1 MNAPRPFHRLPARYF
16 GTVAADPPWKF
27 QTHSPAGQA
36 RIEQHYK
43 TMSLDEIIAL
53 PVRDLARR
61 NAFLHLWVPGPFL
74 VKGLHLRVMI
84 AWGFEPVAMSFV
96 WIKTKRGAIMW
107 SLDAVNSFHFGNGYT
122 TRKNAEFCVLG
133 RRGDPVRRSARVREL
148 IISQRREHSRKP
160 TEFIERVEE
169 FSDGPYLEMFSRER
183 RAGWSTWGNQRDKFN
198 ESR

>member
-1 MNAPRPFHRLPARYF
+1 MTWPFRGLTQRHY
-16 GTVAADPPWKF
+16 GSIAADPAWKF

-36 RIEQHYK
+36 RIEKHYA

-53 PVRDLARR
+53 PVRDLAKRD
-61 NAFLHLWVPGPFL
+61 AFLHLWVPGPFL

-96 WIKTKRGAIMW
+96 WIKTKRDAIMW
-107 SLDAVNSFHFGNGYT
+107 GLDAVGSFHFGNGYT

-148 IISQRREHSRKP
+148 IVSQRREHSRKP
-160 TEFIERVEE
+160 SEFFDRAQE
-169 FSDGPYLEMFSRER
+169 FSDGPYLELFARESRN
-183 RAGWSTWGNQRDKFN
+183 GWATWGNQKTKFDG
-198 ESR
+198 RR